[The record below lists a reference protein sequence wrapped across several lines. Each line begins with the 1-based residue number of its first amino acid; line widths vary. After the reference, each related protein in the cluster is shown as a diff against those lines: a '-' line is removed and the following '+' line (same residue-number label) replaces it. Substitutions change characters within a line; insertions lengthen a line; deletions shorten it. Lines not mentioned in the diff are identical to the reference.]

1 MREQRE
7 EQADQPGM
15 RACFPPPGRESLG
28 AEIALRHL
36 DPALPPGHRDTAV
49 LFNNASSPPT
59 SPQAEIHPMLPRLA
73 PMEYEANLCGVHG
86 EDVSVEATQRAKRK
100 GKKKKKIKKI
110 KYTSGSNPGR

>member
-1 MREQRE
+1 
-7 EQADQPGM
+7 
-15 RACFPPPGRESLG
+15 
-28 AEIALRHL
+28 
-36 DPALPPGHRDTAV
+36 
-49 LFNNASSPPT
+49 
-59 SPQAEIHPMLPRLA
+59 MLPRLA